1 MVSTQKSSGRQ
12 PARPL
17 IRDRHGAGGR
27 VGRLLAVELTER
39 PGYRFVRQ
47 SCDPGDSASHRCALG
62 HVLHSGHTVEA
73 VSNSSVR
80 GMDDTGR
87 MSSQ

>member
-1 MVSTQKSSGRQ
+1 MSTQKSSGLQ

-62 HVLHSGHTVEA
+62 HVLHGRPYCRSGEQFICPQ
-73 VSNSSVR
+73 
-80 GMDDTGR
+80 GG
-87 MSSQ
+87 